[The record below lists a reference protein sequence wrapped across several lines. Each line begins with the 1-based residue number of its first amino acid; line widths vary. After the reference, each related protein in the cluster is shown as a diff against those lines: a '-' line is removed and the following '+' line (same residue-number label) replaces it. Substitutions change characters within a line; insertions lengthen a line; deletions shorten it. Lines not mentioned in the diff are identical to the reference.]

1 MSDATIALKVGVPDA
16 PLGAAKK
23 VFAVCDFH
31 VALKFP
37 LVVIAAPVV
46 NSLVGNVNPTELTK
60 VVELIVISFPEPVT
74 VTFVPGLIFTVCPE
88 IGVYVFNVVP
98 FA

>member
-1 MSDATIALKVGVPDA
+1 MSDATIALKAGVPDA
-16 PLGAAKK
+16 PFGAAKK

-60 VVELIVISFPEPVT
+60 VVELIVISFPDPVT